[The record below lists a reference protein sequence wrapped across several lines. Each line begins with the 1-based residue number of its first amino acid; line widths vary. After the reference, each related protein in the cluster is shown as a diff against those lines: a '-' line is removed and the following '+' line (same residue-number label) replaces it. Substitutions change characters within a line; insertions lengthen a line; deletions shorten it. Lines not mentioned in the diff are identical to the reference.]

1 MHLPTGGAASVLESS
16 LFICFQ
22 IYGIFSIQYLGFS
35 PLVFLYLMNIMGMMV
50 YMCISAQERECLL
63 ESLEY
68 KLVNLQGGLDTGCD
82 ISLVC
87 ISIMVS

>member
-1 MHLPTGGAASVLESS
+1 MPTGGAASIFESS
-16 LFICFQ
+16 LFIFQ
-22 IYGIFSIQYLGFS
+22 IYCIFSIQYLGFF
-35 PLVFLYLMNIMGMMV
+35 PLVFLYLKNIVGMMV
-50 YMCISAQERECLL
+50 DMCISAQERECLL
-63 ESLEY
+63 EPLEY